1 MQWNAQLYSS
11 FALRSTTSYRGQA
24 FFVVTKQVY
33 PSKLFVKRKAKEE
46 TMEYYPRFLGA
57 ILRFGVRTNV
67 LLARSPLANA
77 VHWPQKNADFTQNY
91 AEIKKINF

>member
-1 MQWNAQLYSS
+1 
-11 FALRSTTSYRGQA
+11 
-24 FFVVTKQVY
+24 
-33 PSKLFVKRKAKEE
+33 
-46 TMEYYPRFLGA
+46 MEYYPRFLGA
-57 ILRFGVRTNV
+57 ILRIGVRTNV